1 VSARSRYA
9 ALPSLL
15 RASAGDA
22 WREHPGRLALAVLG
36 IALGVALG
44 VAVHLINASAA
55 NEFEL
60 AVRSLSGE
68 ADLVV
73 RGPRSGFSDTLY
85 PRIARLPGVAAAS
98 PALEVDA
105 QIAGRRDAIKVLG
118 LDPFRALQVQPHLLL
133 ESRGELT
140 EMLKPRQVLL
150 SAAAAEELGVAAGG
164 ELHVHAGSRIEAL
177 HIAGTLAAGATRQ
190 RVAIMDIAE
199 AQRLFGRI
207 GDLSRIDLKLAAGTQ
222 TDAFARALE
231 SALPAGTV
239 VATPAAEAQRNVSL
253 SRAYR
258 TNLDMLALVALF
270 TGAFLVFSTQFLAL
284 LRRRAQLALL
294 RVLGITRAQLV
305 KLLLADAAVGGVIG
319 SALGVGLGVVIARL
333 AIASRGG
340 DLGAGYFSAVETRL
354 HVDPAALAIFFF
366 LGVAFALLGAALPA
380 LEAAR
385 REPASALK
393 AGDEEEAL
401 RGVQRAAPG
410 VGLIALGLALS
421 QAPAIGNLP
430 WTGYA
435 AIALLLMGSILIMPR
450 FARLALARLPNTRR
464 AAVSLGAA
472 QLQAT
477 PRQVAVALAGIL
489 ASFSL
494 MVSMIIMIGSFR
506 ESLATW
512 LDRMLPADLYVRAGR
527 LGDTGFF
534 SEDEQAR
541 IAGVPGVERAVFLRS
556 QNVFV
561 AKDRPALTLI
571 ARPLQPG
578 ESAPPL
584 PFEGPRMEPAPGAPA
599 PVWLSEVAADVLRV
613 RGAGDVIALPVGGA
627 QRQFTVAGIWRDYA
641 RQNGAVV
648 IDRAVYAALTGDRRA
663 NEAWLYLASG
673 VRSDD
678 AAAHVRASL
687 GAHEGLETATT
698 RELKAI
704 SLGVF
709 DRTFAVTYALEVA
722 AVLIGLFGV
731 SASFSAQA
739 LARRREF
746 GVLRHIGMT
755 RRQIASMLAFEGFA
769 VGSVGVAAGLAVG
782 WVVSLILVHV
792 INRQSF
798 HWSMDMHIPWLD
810 LALLAL
816 SLVAAATLT
825 AVISGRRAM
834 SDDVTRAVREDW

>member
-1 VSARSRYA
+1 MIAPWRPAV
-9 ALPSLL
+9 LTSLW
-15 RASAGDA
+15 RASAGGA
-22 WREHPGRLALAVLG
+22 WREHPGRLVLALLG

-44 VAVHLINASAA
+44 VAVHLINASAT

-60 AVRSLSGE
+60 AVRSLAGE

-73 RGPRSGFSDTLY
+73 RGPRSGFPESLY
-85 PRIARLPGVAAAS
+85 PRLARAPGVAAAS

-105 QIAGRRDAIKVLG
+105 QIAGRRDTIKVLG
-118 LDPFRALQVQPHLLL
+118 LDSFRALQVQPHLLL
-133 ESRGELT
+133 ESRDALT
-140 EMLKPRQVLL
+140 DLLKPRQALL
-150 SAAAAEELGVAAGG
+150 SAAAAEDLGVGKGG
-164 ELHVHAGSRIEAL
+164 ELRVHAGSRVETL
-177 HIAGTLAAGATRQ
+177 HVAGVLAPGATRQ
-190 RVAIMDIAE
+190 RMAIVDIAE
-199 AQRLFGRI
+199 AQRVFGRI

-222 TDAFARALE
+222 AEAFARTLE
-231 SALPAGTV
+231 SVLPAGTV
-239 VATPAAEAQRNVSL
+239 VATPEAEAARNVSL

-284 LRRRAQLALL
+284 LRRRSQLALL
-294 RVLGITRAQLV
+294 RVIGVTRGQLV
-305 KLLLADAAVGGVIG
+305 RLLLVDASLTGLIG
-319 SALGVGLGVVIARL
+319 SLLGVALGVALAHFAVARL
-333 AIASRGG
+333 GG
-340 DLGAGYFSAVETRL
+340 DLGAGYFSAVDAQL
-354 HVDPAALAIFFF
+354 HVDPAALATFFV
-366 LGVAFALLGAALPA
+366 LGVVFSLIGAALPA

-385 REPASALK
+385 RQPATALK

-410 VGLIALGLALS
+410 LAIIAIGLALS
-421 QAPAIGNLP
+421 QAPPLGDLP

-435 AIALLLMGSILIMPR
+435 AIALLLVGAILVMPR
-450 FARLALARLPNTRR
+450 FAHFALARLPNVRR
-464 AAVSLGAA
+464 ASAALAAA

-512 LDRMLPADLYVRAGR
+512 LDRMLPADLYLRAGR

-534 SEDEQAR
+534 SEEEQAR
-541 IAGVPGVERAVFLRS
+541 IARVAGIERAVFLRS
-556 QNVFV
+556 QSVFV
-561 AKDRPALTLI
+561 ARDRPPLTLI
-571 ARPLQPG
+571 ARPLAPG
-578 ESAPPL
+578 QSAPPL
-584 PFEGPRMEPAPGAPA
+584 PFEGPRVEPAAGAPT

-613 RGAGDVIALPVGGA
+613 SARDIVTLPIGGVP
-627 QRQFTVAGIWRDYA
+627 RHFTVAGIWRDYA

-648 IDRAVYAALTGDRRA
+648 IDRAVYVAITRDRRA
-663 NEAWLYLASG
+663 NEAWLYLAGG
-673 VRSDD
+673 VAPDE
-678 AAAHVRASL
+678 AAARLRAGLVS
-687 GAHEGLETATT
+687 HEGLEIATP
-698 RELKAI
+698 RELKSI
-704 SLGVF
+704 SLAIF

-755 RRQIASMLAFEGFA
+755 RRQIGSMLAFEGLA
-769 VGSVGVAAGLAVG
+769 VGSVGVVAGLALG
-782 WVVSLILVHV
+782 WLVSLVLVHV

-798 HWSMDMHIPWLD
+798 HWSMDMHIPWGELGV
-810 LALLAL
+810 LAL
-816 SLVAAATLT
+816 SLVVAATLT
-825 AVISGRRAM
+825 AVVSGRRAM
-834 SDDVTRAVREDW
+834 SDEVTRAVREDW